1 MRFLRQ
7 HSRQITIYM
16 VFMVLVALI
25 QVTFLS
31 EYLPLKIR
39 PDLILVFAILCGYL
53 YDTDDG
59 ILIGLIMGFL
69 RDMLAGRSLGLGML
83 LMMYAGL
90 LASVLFLHLFKRNIV
105 FGLVQVLLI
114 STLYHVLLVFLDFLF
129 PALPDQVYTLNHLF
143 SLMIQDLPGQLA
155 ANLVAAV
162 PLMLLLH
169 FVGPY
174 PRGQRQTGL
183 DETISG
189 DGVWHLS

>member
-7 HSRQITIYM
+7 HTRQIVVYT

-59 ILIGLIMGFL
+59 IIIGLSVGFL

-83 LMMYAGL
+83 LMMYAGI
-90 LASVLFLHLFKRNIV
+90 LASVLFLNLFKRNIL

-114 STLYHVLLVFLDFLF
+114 STLYHVLLVLLNFLF
-129 PALPDQVYTLNHLF
+129 PALSDQVYSLNHLF
-143 SLMIQDLPGQLA
+143 TLMFRDLPGQLA

-162 PLMLLLH
+162 PMMLLLH